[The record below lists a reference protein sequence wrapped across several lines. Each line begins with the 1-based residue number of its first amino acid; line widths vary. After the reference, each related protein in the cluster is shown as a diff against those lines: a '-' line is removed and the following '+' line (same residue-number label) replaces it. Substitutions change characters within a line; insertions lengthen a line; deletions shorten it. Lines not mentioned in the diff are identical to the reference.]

1 MKQPL
6 PFCPLIKRAALLFLL
21 LTSFNFATQAQDCG
35 CDFVIKPPES
45 PTTTLFVN
53 GDNLGVKPGQTIC
66 LTAGV
71 YFQIRFTKI
80 SGEPGN
86 PVIIKNCGGLAQI
99 GDDINFGRWYA
110 TDIVGCKYIR
120 YTGTGDPSIKYGIKL
135 GRSGDSA
142 LKIGGA
148 STNIEIDHLEIANA
162 NFAGILAKT
171 DYRGFPPPDA
181 SEMNNLNIHDNY
193 VHDTRGEG
201 MYIGET
207 KSPGENMRH
216 LEIWNNVITRTG
228 LDLIQ
233 VANAVEDVQVHHN
246 VFYASGLR
254 NVLYQNKGFQ
264 IGDNSVGRYY
274 NNFVIGSPSN
284 SMIVLGSGDIE
295 ITNNYLSGAGDP
307 AFFIDN
313 RAFTIPGAPVDIH
326 NNYIMEVS
334 ESDAF
339 FTVFNEVNPIS
350 ITANKL
356 EGDNRAVIYGSGAG
370 PNVTVTD
377 TTDRV
382 AIERVQFTDVA
393 NDDFT
398 LAPGSPYQ
406 DLGLLSDVSGRNPR
420 PYINLIANQTLD
432 FGTTAEVPVS
442 AADPDGDAIIMEA
455 FDLPSFVTF
464 KDNGGGSGMLSLAP
478 QPGDEGVY
486 YKVRVRVT
494 DSEGAMNTQY
504 FHITVLDPY
513 AFLATASS
521 SLAPHLPENT
531 LDGDLLTRWA
541 AATGS
546 GNWIQYDLREDK
558 TVTSVDISFYNGA
571 TTVYPFNI
579 EVSEDGTAWTSVFS
593 GTSSGATAEFESFAF
608 DAVRAR
614 YLRIMDNGSMLN
626 SYNEVVIHATTAP
639 IAHSFS
645 ASDDLYV
652 DGKRI
657 INDASLKVKESRA
670 QSYLRFEVRDLDVA
684 ASPVVSA
691 ILKLTATSGASGTV
705 KIYLGDDATWSE
717 SNAGHADLPRAVHVL
732 DTLTA
737 DFSAGQQYQLDVSS
751 AIADNGLYNFILV
764 AEDTRGNL
772 TFSSAEGQFQP
783 ELLVETLRG
792 AETSNSEIS
801 DSSDLPD
808 DLRATYSPVRLY
820 PNPVV
825 TDNVTVD
832 LGLWGSPSVSVE
844 IADESGQP
852 RFRGNWKN
860 AGQFIEI
867 ALNEIRL
874 ESGLYLVKVKREGY
888 SAEILRMYK
897 R

>member
-6 PFCPLIKRAALLFLL
+6 PVSPLIKRAALLFLL
-21 LTSFNFATQAQDCG
+21 FTSFHFVTRAQDCG
-35 CDFVIKPPES
+35 CDFVINPPAS

-53 GDNLGVKPGQTIC
+53 GDDLGVKPGETIC

-71 YFQIRFTKI
+71 YFQIKFTKI

-86 PVIIKNCGGLAQI
+86 PVIIKNCGGVAQI

-110 TDIVGCKYIR
+110 TDIVGCKYMR

-171 DYRGFPPPDA
+171 DYRGSPPPDA

-207 KSPGENMRH
+207 RSPGENMRH

-233 VANAVEDVQVHHN
+233 VANAIEDIQVHHN
-246 VFYASGLR
+246 VFYAAGLR

-274 NNFVIGSPSN
+274 NNFIIGSPSN

-313 RAFTIPGAPVDIH
+313 RQFTILGAPIDIH
-326 NNYIMEVS
+326 NNYIMEVK
-334 ESDAF
+334 EGFPF
-339 FTVFNEVNPIS
+339 FNVYNEINPINL
-350 ITANKL
+350 TGNKL
-356 EGDNRAVIYGSGAG
+356 EGDNRVITYNSGAG
-370 PNVTVTD
+370 SNVTVSD
-377 TTDRV
+377 TVRV
-382 AIERVQFTDVA
+382 TNERVQFNDVA

-398 LAPGSPYQ
+398 LASGSPYQ
-406 DLGLLSDVSGRNPR
+406 DLGLMSDVSGRNQR

-432 FGTTAEVPVS
+432 FGTTAEVSVS
-442 AADPDGDAIIMEA
+442 AADPDGDAIILEA

-464 KDNGGGSGMLSLAP
+464 KDNGGGSGMFSLAP

-494 DSEGAMNTQY
+494 DSGGAMNTQY

-513 AFLATASS
+513 AFLASASS
-521 SLAPHLPENT
+521 SLSPHLPENT

-541 AATGS
+541 AATGT

-558 TVTSVDISFYNGA
+558 IVTSIDISFYNGA
-571 TTVYPFNI
+571 STVYPFNI
-579 EVSEDGTAWTSVFS
+579 EVSEDGTAWNRVYS
-593 GTSSGATAEFESFAF
+593 GGSSGVTAEFESFAF
-608 DAVRAR
+608 DAARAR
-614 YLRIMDNGSMLN
+614 YLRIVDNGDILN
-626 SYNEVVIHATTAP
+626 SYNEVVIHAATAP
-639 IAHSFS
+639 IGHPFS
-645 ASDDLYV
+645 SSDDLYV
-652 DGKRI
+652 DGRRI
-657 INDASLKVKESRA
+657 INDESLKVKESRA

-684 ASPVVSA
+684 KSPVVSA
-691 ILKLTATSGASGTV
+691 ALKLTAMSGGNGTV
-705 KIYLGDDATWSE
+705 KIYLGDDAAWSE
-717 SNAGHADLPRAVHVL
+717 SNAAHADLPGAVRVL

-737 DFSAGQQYQLDVSS
+737 SFSQGQQYELDVTS
-751 AIADNGLYNFILV
+751 AIADNGFYNFILV
-764 AEDTRGNL
+764 AEGMKGNM
-772 TFSSAEGQFQP
+772 TFSSAEGRFQP

-792 AETSNSEIS
+792 AEVSTSEIS
-801 DSSDLPD
+801 GSTDLPD
-808 DLRATYSPVRLY
+808 DLHATYYPVRLY

-844 IADESGQP
+844 ISDESGVP
-852 RFRGNWKN
+852 RFTRDWQN
-860 AGQFIEI
+860 ADQFIEI
-867 ALNEIRL
+867 PLNEVRL
-874 ESGLYLVKVKREGY
+874 ESGLYFVKVKREGY